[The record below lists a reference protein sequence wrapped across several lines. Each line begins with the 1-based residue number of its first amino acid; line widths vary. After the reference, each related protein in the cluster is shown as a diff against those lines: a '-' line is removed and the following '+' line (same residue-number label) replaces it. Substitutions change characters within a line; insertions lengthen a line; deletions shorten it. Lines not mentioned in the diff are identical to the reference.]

1 MTGSLAFLGAFIRRD
16 RWLYLWW
23 GVGVALL
30 YVSQAWSVDGLYTTQ
45 AEFAA
50 DGFAVGCFRPPSVP
64 DGVSRIRLTAKASL
78 TDTDARRVLDR
89 LRQVVQAR

>member
-45 AEFAA
+45 AEF
-50 DGFAVGCFRPPSVP
+50 DS
-64 DGVSRIRLTAKASL
+64 IKAKAL
-78 TDTDARRVLDR
+78 A
-89 LRQVVQAR
+89 